1 MALVHKVQFSS
12 IVEMVME
19 VVEVY
24 TEFEP
29 LDPLPAWWEKFEAWA
44 DAANIDDATQL
55 EAKLKEIDEKTK
67 EDRPDWWK
75 LAEKAFKAAKSFK
88 VVVLR
93 TDADG
98 ADGEDK
104 LAVESEPDNS
114 EPDDSGADADA
125 DDTDAA
131 GEDTDEPSA

>member
-12 IVEMVME
+12 IVEMIME

-44 DAANIDDATQL
+44 DAANIDDAAQL
-55 EAKLKEIDEKTK
+55 EKKLEETEKTK
-67 EDRPDWWK
+67 ESRPDWWK

-88 VVVLR
+88 VVELR

-114 EPDDSGADADA
+114 EPDDSADADA
-125 DDTDAA
+125 DDADAA
-131 GEDTDEPSA
+131 DADAGEPSA